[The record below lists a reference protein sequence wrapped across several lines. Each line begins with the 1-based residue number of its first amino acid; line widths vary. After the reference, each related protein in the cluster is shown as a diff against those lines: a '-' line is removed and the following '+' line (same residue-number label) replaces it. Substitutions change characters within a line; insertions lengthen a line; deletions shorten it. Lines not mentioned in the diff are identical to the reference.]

1 MFWVWWAEGMQQEAV
16 TVAGAESWAL
26 LQGALGGLS
35 TQKPNVPACA
45 GGTLPSE
52 MWRWRRELYSLQG
65 EGESK
70 GAGYRWAGAVPGSRG
85 APMMDNRDSLRYL
98 MGHHEPLTLLVHVQ
112 ALAFKSCQPP
122 AFPETQQGHSSP
134 CRGTAFFP
142 VLHLSSL
149 AHLCKRQE
157 LHLPLL
163 HCYIYLHIFVVPLLF
178 TFIFNVNLIIF
189 IVLHL
194 ISLWTLPEHTL
205 IL

>member
-1 MFWVWWAEGMQQEAV
+1 MSRRDAARSCDCGW
-16 TVAGAESWAL
+16 
-26 LQGALGGLS
+26 
-35 TQKPNVPACA
+35 C
-45 GGTLPSE
+45 
-52 MWRWRRELYSLQG
+52 RELSPAAGSSGWPQHTKAKCARVCRWHFALRDV
-65 EGESK
+65 EVEK
-70 GAGYRWAGAVPGSRG
+70 GAVLTAGRGGEQGSRVQVSWGCTWAQVSSGAVPGSRG

-194 ISLWTLPEHTL
+194 ISL
-205 IL
+205 